1 METYT
6 QRTALDTKNKVLI
19 TSKSLIQ
26 NDDTEFLKQAD
37 GKYLM
42 NLSSDD
48 HVWYELKLVDGEAGP
63 INPFII
69 VPVDQIDEIEIIP
82 WTQEEQ
88 DLRDKW
94 ANVEAKK
101 AATEIFNQRI
111 SKSPNRIKRLT
122 TPIDPSEVPEKY
134 RPVPPEIALLG
145 LTTQK

>member
-6 QRTALDTKNKVLI
+6 HRTALDTKNKVLI
-19 TSKSLIQ
+19 TSNSLIQ

-82 WTQEEQ
+82 WTVEEQ